1 MKASKIIHR
10 SVARIRVDFPYNQE
24 MVSLL
29 RQIADARW
37 SKTLGAWHVPYT
49 KEAFRQL
56 KEMFPEVEYEK
67 SENNTELVQN
77 IDTIQ
82 SDETTL
88 VIESPKLIPVLKKK
102 NESIDKGNEVST
114 IAVTVKSAEVNIT
127 VTAKRLFIK
136 IQKNETDTQYLKS
149 FKYVQWDNNNR
160 QWIIP
165 NYGRNLE
172 LIKSY
177 FQNRTVVI
185 AEQTEKKITS
195 EKAGMPEAGTL
206 KVINVQNRI
215 LKIYFVYNRSLIE
228 IIKNLALCRWNSS
241 ENCWTVPFAV
251 QNMEKLKEI
260 ANTYQLK
267 YVYEVVS
274 KTEGAPRLPRHANY
288 LHCPKEYTEK
298 LKELRYSVNTQNVY
312 TDLFEEFINYYP
324 EKQSEEITEE
334 EIISFL
340 RYLVN
345 ERKISTS
352 YQNQSI
358 NAIHP
363 VGFLK

>member
-1 MKASKIIHR
+1 MKASKITHR

-37 SKTLGAWHVPYT
+37 SKTLGAWHIPYT
-49 KEAFRQL
+49 KEAFGQL
-56 KEMFPEVEYEK
+56 KALFPNLEIEADADRIQKDNITVASPQIKDSAIDADKSKETVLQKAVKLSDKLNPEVE
-67 SENNTELVQN
+67 
-77 IDTIQ
+77 
-82 SDETTL
+82 
-88 VIESPKLIPVLKKK
+88 
-102 NESIDKGNEVST
+102 
-114 IAVTVKSAEVNIT
+114 IT
-127 VTAKRLFIK
+127 VTHQHLYVKLPKSEA
-136 IQKNETDTQYLKS
+136 DTQYLKS
-149 FKYVQWDNNNR
+149 FKYVHWDNNNR

-172 LIKSY
+172 LLKSY

-185 AEQTEKKITS
+185 TEQTEKKITG
-195 EKAGMPEAGTL
+195 EKAVIPEPGTL
-206 KVINVQNRI
+206 KVINVQNRV
-215 LKIYFVYNRSLIE
+215 LKIFFVYNRSLIE
-228 IIKNLALCRWNSS
+228 VIKNITRSLWNST
-241 ENCWTVPFAV
+241 ENCWTVPYSE
-251 QNMEKLKEI
+251 QSIEKLKGI
-260 ANTYQLK
+260 ANTYQLR
-267 YVYEVVS
+267 YVYDVIS
-274 KTEGAPRLPRHANY
+274 KTEGAPRLPKHATY
-288 LHCPKEYTEK
+288 LRCPKAYTEK